1 MMELKIEYVDI
12 NSIKPYEKNAKYFVY
27 IHIFPNNK
35 KYIGITSQTTQRRW
49 RNGKGYKSQKMLT
62 RAINKYGWD
71 NIEHIV
77 LFKNLTQEE
86 AEQKEIELIDKYK
99 TNVRKYGYNIE
110 PGGNCAKGYHLR
122 KETREKMSKS
132 RTGKNNWLY
141 GKHLSEETKRK
152 LSIAHI
158 GKCDIE
164 AIRRGA
170 KKRMGANAYNSR
182 KVIQCDKKGNK
193 INIYDSL
200 ADAYR
205 TTNTRVQDIYNCCK
219 GRQKTANGFIW
230 KYFN

>member
-1 MMELKIEYVDI
+1 MDKLKIEYVDI

-49 RNGKGYKSQKMLT
+49 RNGNGYKRQEMLT

-132 RTGKNNWLY
+132 KTGKNNWLY

-230 KYFN
+230 KYYD